1 MMSGVAGEGDAI
13 IELEKRRQNIADTAM
28 TSDHQK
34 QVLTHAI
41 LNQVLKAVNKEK
53 LDVIGYVH
61 WSLFDGFEFVTQ
73 FGESWGLVGLDWNSA
88 ARERKVGLR
97 NYLAYFVI
105 LVIH

>member
-13 IELEKRRQNIADTAM
+13 MELEKRRQNIADTAM

-88 ARERKVGLR
+88 ARERKVG
-97 NYLAYFVI
+97 
-105 LVIH
+105 